1 MRDSQEVDV
10 NDTKIIRPRPGG
22 RTAAADDPTLI
33 RPRDDDATLIRPRTA
48 EPFAATE
55 GEEQTLIRPR
65 RRGGSGALTLQEGA
79 TFSGSLAEHASNL
92 LALSLQLRRVQTAI
106 DVPQLHRQAVKLV
119 EHFRKQLQAAA
130 LAESVQVNA
139 SYLLCS
145 LLDETVLNTSWGE
158 SSLWSQ
164 NSLLRLFHRETYGGE
179 KVFRLIDEA
188 LGVARKDIDFLE
200 LAYLCV
206 SLGFEGKYRIDPRGK
221 IRLEQL
227 RSDIYAAIKESR
239 DRFRKE
245 LSPGIAPVLGI
256 RRRLHS
262 FASLWLMAGVFALVV
277 FGIYFSVLRS
287 LNERSDRLMAQLR
300 ALVPPIV
307 AQVQPEHRVRPE
319 VIHLRE
325 LLAPEIEHGVL
336 NVNDFGNRVS
346 VVLQAEVMFPSGSAT
361 IDHSFLPI
369 LDKIGK
375 ALEIIPGRVVVTGH
389 TDNSAI
395 RTASYPSNWHLSLAR
410 ASEVVKYMSAA
421 ASLRGR
427 MLPEGR
433 GDAEP
438 IADNDKPDGRA
449 KNRRVTI
456 EVHYAAE
463 GA

>member
-1 MRDSQEVDV
+1 M
-10 NDTKIIRPRPGG
+10 NDPKIIRPRPGG
-22 RTAAADDPTLI
+22 RPAAADDPTI
-33 RPRDDDATLIRPRTA
+33 VRRRDDDATLIKARTP
-48 EPFAATE
+48 EPFAASA

-65 RRGGSGALTLQEGA
+65 RRPGSGALTLQEQSA
-79 TFSGSLAEHASNL
+79 FSGSLAEHAASL
-92 LALSLQLRRVQTAI
+92 LALSLQLRRVQAAI

-119 EHFRKQLQAAA
+119 EQFRKELQATSASENA
-130 LAESVQVNA
+130 QTNA

-145 LLDETVLNTSWGE
+145 LLDETVLNTPWGE
-158 SSLWSQ
+158 TSLWSQ

-188 LGVARKDIDFLE
+188 LGVARKDVDFLE
-200 LAYLCV
+200 LAYLCL

-221 IRLEQL
+221 VKLEQL
-227 RSDIYAAIKESR
+227 RNDIYATIKESR

-262 FASLWLMAGVFALVV
+262 FGSLWLLAGVLSLLVV
-277 FGIYFSVLRS
+277 GVYFYVLRS
-287 LNERSDRLMAQLR
+287 LNERSDLLMAELR

-307 AQVQPEHRVRPE
+307 AQAQPEQRTRPE
-319 VIHLRE
+319 VIRLRE
-325 LLAPEIEHGVL
+325 LLAPEIERGVL
-336 NVNDFGNRVS
+336 SVNDFGNRVS
-346 VVLQAEVMFPSGSAT
+346 VVLQAEAMFPSGSAS
-361 IDHSFLPI
+361 IDDGFLPI

-389 TDNSAI
+389 TDSSAI

-410 ASEVVKYMSAA
+410 ASAVVKYMSAA

-438 IADNDKPDGRA
+438 IADNEKPEGRA
-449 KNRRVTI
+449 RNRRVTI
-456 EVHYAAE
+456 DVHYAVD
-463 GA
+463 GAQR